1 MNIRTG
7 LRVAAVAT
15 AALQVTMSSAFGIGP
30 GSIANQTE
38 TVGACVPA
46 EEFPTGH
53 DTLVDINTAPR
64 DWLVWVG
71 IDQVLADKIIGSRP
85 FQTRNELLI
94 RGILPRETY
103 DKVKDRIIARHV

>member
-7 LRVAAVAT
+7 LRVVAVAT
-15 AALQVTMSSAFGIGP
+15 AAFQVAMGPAFGIAAV
-30 GSIANQTE
+30 SIVNQTE
-38 TVGACVPA
+38 TLGTCVPA

-53 DTLVDINTAPR
+53 DNLVDINSAPR
-64 DWLVWVG
+64 DWLLWVG